1 MNKVRVGVIGVG
13 HLGQHHA
20 RIYSGMPGVE
30 LTGVCDIN
38 PSRAKKIAKRY
49 RTTAYS
55 AYKDLFGITDCVSIV
70 VPTEGH
76 YLVAKDCLL
85 NGMTVLIEK
94 PITKTVAE
102 AEELL
107 SIAKERD
114 SILQVGHIERFNAA
128 VMALDDIPG
137 EVKFIECHRLGP
149 FKKRALD
156 VGVVMDLM
164 IHDIDIILGL
174 VKADIVSLDAVGV
187 NILTNHED
195 MANVRIR
202 FKNGCVANLTA
213 SRVTKDEK
221 RKIRLFKEDCYI
233 SIDYIKQAA
242 VIYRNNANRITG
254 RRINIKIEEPL
265 KRELNAFINCV
276 RNRERPLVSGEEG
289 KEALKIALQIV
300 NAIKGAPVIYA

>member
-1 MNKVRVGVIGVG
+1 MNKVKVGVIGVG

-38 PSRAKKIAKRY
+38 LSRAKKISKRY
-49 RTTAYS
+49 RVPAYS
-55 AYKDLFGITDCVSIV
+55 AYKDLFGMTDCVSIV
-70 VPTEGH
+70 VPTELH
-76 YLVAKDCLL
+76 YRTAKDCLL
-85 NGMTVLIEK
+85 NGIAVLIEK
-94 PITKTVAE
+94 PMTKTVAD

-114 SILQVGHIERFNAA
+114 LILQVGHIERFNAA
-128 VMALDDIPG
+128 VMALDDIRG

-156 VGVVMDLM
+156 VGVVLDLM
-164 IHDIDIILGL
+164 IHDIDIVLGL

-187 NILTNHED
+187 NILTDHED

-254 RRINIKIEEPL
+254 QRINIKKEEPL
-265 KRELNAFINCV
+265 KKELDAFINCV
-276 RNRERPLVSGEEG
+276 RTRERPLVSGEEG
-289 KEALKIALQIV
+289 KEAIRIALQIV
-300 NAIKGAPVIYA
+300 NAIKGAPVTYA